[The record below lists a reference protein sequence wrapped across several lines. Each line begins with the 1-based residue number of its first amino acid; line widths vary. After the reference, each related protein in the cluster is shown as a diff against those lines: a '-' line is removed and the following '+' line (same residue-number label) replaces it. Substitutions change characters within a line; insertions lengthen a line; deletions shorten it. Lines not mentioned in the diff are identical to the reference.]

1 MSITENLLTDFNTE
15 SEYTR
20 ALLKAVPEEHL
31 EWRPHEKSMTLG
43 ALAGHIAEAP
53 AWTHSMLTER
63 FDMTEAEREGYK
75 PFVATSVD
83 ELLATRETNAVAF
96 NTDLKGRDDDF
107 MNAIWTMSAGG
118 HEIMSLP
125 RHAAIRTII
134 IRHIS
139 HHRGQLTVY
148 LRLLGVPV
156 PPTYGPTADVT
167 DPV

>member
-1 MSITENLLTDFNTE
+1 MSLAENLIADFNSE
-15 SEYTR
+15 SEFSR
-20 ALLKAVPEEHL
+20 SLLAAVPEEHL

-53 AWTHSMLTER
+53 SWMHSMLTDR
-63 FDMTEAEREGYK
+63 FDMTDVERGDYK
-75 PFVATSVD
+75 PFVATNRE
-83 ELLATRETNAVAF
+83 ELLATRETNAAAF
-96 NTDLKGRDDDF
+96 NTDLMGRDDDF
-107 MNAIWTMSAGG
+107 MTAIWTMSAGG

-134 IRHIS
+134 LRHIS

-156 PPTYGPTADVT
+156 PPTYGPTADVAE
-167 DPV
+167 PA

>member
-1 MSITENLLTDFNTE
+1 MSIAENLLTDFTAE

-20 ALLKAVPEEHL
+20 ALLEAVPEEHL
-31 EWRPHEKSMTLG
+31 DWRPHEKSMTLG

-53 AWTHSMLTER
+53 AWTHSMLTDR
-63 FDMTEAEREGYK
+63 FDMTEVERGDYK
-75 PFVATSVD
+75 PFVATGRQ
-83 ELLATRETNAVAF
+83 ELLATREKNATAF
-96 NTDLKGRDDDF
+96 HSDLGGRDDEF

-125 RHAAIRTII
+125 RHAAIRAII
-134 IRHIS
+134 LRHVS

-167 DPV
+167 DPM